1 MNTLLRHIMTAG
13 SAILGIG
20 RAILGG
26 VIFIFLKLSSLFGQL
41 LFWLEEMIYRPA
53 LKEEDVWYGK
63 AFLERR
69 SQERSKVDL
78 PCVVS
83 GLWHGQLIHEN
94 ARVMN
99 INQRCMYIEAK
110 TLFDEGSEIKAQLKT
125 NPFSRT
131 PFNGGSEMIAQIKAM
146 RFGKTFWVMGKVLR
160 STTRGMAVGFADLVQ
175 GGSKVILNAR

>member
-1 MNTLLRHIMTAG
+1 
-13 SAILGIG
+13 
-20 RAILGG
+20 
-26 VIFIFLKLSSLFGQL
+26 
-41 LFWLEEMIYRPA
+41 
-53 LKEEDVWYGK
+53 
-63 AFLERR
+63 
-69 SQERSKVDL
+69 
-78 PCVVS
+78 
-83 GLWHGQLIHEN
+83 
-94 ARVMN
+94 
-99 INQRCMYIEAK
+99 MYIEAK